1 MAKQDAWFIL
11 NRDAVINKVTLND
24 EVIEFK
30 FEVDSPS
37 PSIYIDDGRKLS
49 LSLKSLRGN
58 SSKSTLSIDYVV
70 PIASVN
76 YLESSQ
82 HIETGLY
89 KAWFPLN
96 FSYSQFPFRV
106 SLDGLTHQVAGN
118 GIVQIKYKRILLTNH
133 GESIDIVLM
142 TSPSLSTKTFK
153 AADSQIQFIFFENSQ
168 DVESKLEE
176 FVNKTLVTYQNAFSS
191 NTSDTQMLQFAFVPR
206 KSGPSYSRN
215 GFAVLTQSEEPMSPL
230 FVKTLAHEIAHF
242 CWNKAATDNWQDW
255 LNESFAEFSALMAIE
270 HIFGKE
276 MKDKFL
282 MEFESLS
289 STLPP

>member
-1 MAKQDAWFIL
+1 MSCFSWANNDNHIKISNYELAVSLTKTNQFQVSAAITLESMAKQDAWFIL

-106 SLDGLTHQVAGN
+106 SLDGLTHQLAGN
-118 GIVQIKYKRILLTNH
+118 GVVNKKDKQVVLENN
-133 GESIDIVLM
+133 GENIDIVLM

-153 AADSQIQFIFFENSQ
+153 AADSQVQFILFENSKETEAQ
-168 DVESKLEE
+168 LEGV
-176 FVNKTLVTYQNAFSS
+176 VNKTLALYQNAFGS
-191 NTSDTQMLQFAFVPR
+191 NKGNAKCCNLLLCQENQVPLILVMGLR
-206 KSGPSYSRN
+206 
-215 GFAVLTQSEEPMSPL
+215 
-230 FVKTLAHEIAHF
+230 
-242 CWNKAATDNWQDW
+242 C
-255 LNESFAEFSALMAIE
+255 
-270 HIFGKE
+270 
-276 MKDKFL
+276 
-282 MEFESLS
+282 
-289 STLPP
+289 